1 MSTKIHLSYC
11 CAVLACLGKDAASCR
26 HSCLYCEGSADWLK
40 SQEGD
45 KVPEHEAQAFS
56 KWPFR
61 ATDSGG
67 FQSNGAASSSW

>member
-1 MSTKIHLSYC
+1 MAQGYLNYPTLLYSNLYFHLEMARGC
-11 CAVLACLGKDAASCR
+11 
-26 HSCLYCEGSADWLK
+26 LK

-56 KWPFR
+56 KCPCR

-67 FQSNGAASSSW
+67 FQSNGAASFSW